1 MRSLFAVL
9 FVFTFTAAQWK
20 SLNGP
25 EGGSVLALAGAGDTI
40 VAGTKGGG
48 IFRTINGGTSWSAVN
63 SGVKNFHIEAL
74 AASGAMM
81 YAGGYNF
88 DGGFYVSSDFGATWN
103 ERTGAS
109 ALKFVKAI
117 VRTNTSLLAGTY
129 GMGLFRSTDEGTSWT
144 KIDSGLTNTA
154 FSALLNVKGTIYA
167 GSTSG
172 VFVSTDDG
180 ISWTKRSTGLT
191 TTQVQAFCAND
202 SMVFAG
208 TTNGIFVTKNAGES
222 WTAKNNGLTFS
233 VSYALGISG
242 GKLLSASNASVC
254 YSNNFG
260 DNWNNAVTQNGM
272 SGYTVTPAML
282 VTGNTVYAATMYDV
296 YRSDNNGI
304 NWVKRSSGINAV
316 SSQGLFAGPSVL
328 LSSYGTYGI
337 KRSTDGGQFWRN
349 SDSTLSTQI
358 KSFYAGDR
366 NIHASSATGGLFHT
380 TDLGVKW
387 ISDTMPSGVF
397 TVASGWAR
405 IGSTMYVSENGK
417 GVFKSTNGGGKWVA
431 ASTDIS
437 MPKAIWSLLAVDT
450 ILYAGTIGGIFRS
463 STGGNTWVQSSGGNT
478 TLQNAVVTALSW
490 VNGKMYAATMELG
503 VFLST
508 NNGATW
514 RLFGTP
520 LQTSVNSF
528 ATSQQRLFAVS
539 QKDGIVVLKDTVWTP
554 FMTGLPTKQIGSV
567 QFAGDTIYASTLGMG
582 IWKRPFADVLTGVG
596 RTSGSVPEGFSL
608 SQNFP
613 NPFNPATIIRF
624 TVPSAQHITLSVYD
638 MLGRRI
644 AVLTDGIRNA
654 GSYDVPFRADG
665 LASGIYLYRLQTS
678 AGSVTRTMTLIQ

>member
-1 MRSLFAVL
+1 MRSLFVVL

-172 VFVSTDDG
+172 VFVSSDDG
-180 ISWTKRSTGLT
+180 ISWTKRSSGLT
-191 TTQVQAFCAND
+191 TTQVQALFGND
-202 SMVFAG
+202 TMVYAG
-208 TTNGIFVTKNAGES
+208 TTNGIFVTKDAGLQ
-222 WTAKNNGLTFS
+222 WTAKNSGLGFS
-233 VSYALGISG
+233 VIYSIGLINNRMLVATNG
-242 GKLLSASNASVC
+242 GVC
-254 YSNNFG
+254 FSNNYG
-260 DNWNNAVTQNGM
+260 DNWNYAVINNGM
-272 SGYTVTPAML
+272 RGTTVTPAML
-282 VTGNTVYAATMYDV
+282 VTGSKVYAASMYDV
-296 YRSDNNGI
+296 YVSLNNGL
-304 NWVKRSSGINAV
+304 NWLDRTAGISAS
-316 SSQGLFAGPSVL
+316 SSQGLLAGPTYL
-328 LSSYGTYGI
+328 IASYGQYGM
-337 KRSTDGGQFWRN
+337 KRTTDWGRTWKN
-349 SDSTLSTQI
+349 SDSTLMTQAKTFYNDGTRIHMGTVNGSLFYSTDQGGRWVNDTLP
-358 KSFYAGDR
+358 AATTV
-366 NIHASSATGGLFHT
+366 NATGWGKVGNVLF
-380 TDLGVKW
+380 V
-387 ISDTMPSGVF
+387 SD
-397 TVASGWAR
+397 
-405 IGSTMYVSENGK
+405 NGK
-417 GVFKSTNGGGKWVA
+417 GIFKSTNGGGVWTIA
-431 ASTDIS
+431 TNDIA
-437 MPKAIWSLLAVDT
+437 MPKNVWSMIAVDT
-450 ILYAGTIGGIFRS
+450 VLYAGSTNGLFRS
-463 STGGNTWVQSSGGNT
+463 STGGASWVSAGGGNLSVQNGIVNALAYANGILYAAVMEQGIFISTNRGTSWRHYGTPVQTNVSSFASHQNRMFAVTSSSGI
-478 TLQNAVVTALSW
+478 
-490 VNGKMYAATMELG
+490 M
-503 VFLST
+503 
-508 NNGATW
+508 
-514 RLFGTP
+514 
-520 LQTSVNSF
+520 
-528 ATSQQRLFAVS
+528 
-539 QKDGIVVLKDTVWTP
+539 VLKDTVWTP
-554 FMTGLPTKQIGSV
+554 FMTGLPTKQIGTV

-582 IWKRPFADVLTGVG
+582 VWKRSFADVLTGIG
-596 RTSGSVPEGFSL
+596 RTSGSAPEGFSL

-613 NPFNPATIIRF
+613 NPFNPSTVIRF
-624 TVPSAQHITLSVYD
+624 TVPFAQHVTLSVYD

-654 GSYDVPFRADG
+654 GSHDVPFRADG